1 MQKFNMDDS
10 SSNKYGGMTHFVNL
24 PSGGGFYPEGH
35 PLYGLD
41 KVEVKMMTTKE
52 EDILTNQSYIENGVV
67 LDKLLE
73 SILMVD
79 VHPKDMLDADKMAVM
94 IAARVEAYGPEYTV
108 TLTCNKCQN
117 FYLWNVDLSSF
128 EPAEASPDFEK
139 TPGGTFVVEL
149 PKSQSIVEFQHL
161 LPNQIESITKTV
173 DKMKSLN
180 INTNFN
186 TEFYKRV
193 ILSVN
198 GDDKTE
204 SISAFVEN
212 MKILDSRKF
221 LKAYQSTVPS
231 MNTNVKSTCSE
242 CGHQNEGGMPVQ
254 GNFFFPEF

>member
-10 SSNKYGGMTHFVNL
+10 SSSKYGGMTHFVNL
-24 PSGGGFYPEGH
+24 PSGGDFYPEGH
-35 PLYGLD
+35 PLHGLD

-67 LDKLLE
+67 LDKLFE
-73 SILMVD
+73 SILLAD
-79 VHPKDMLDADKMAVM
+79 VRPKDMIDADKMAVM

-108 TLTCNKCQN
+108 TLSCNKCQN
-117 FYLWNVDLSSF
+117 FYLWDVDLSSF
-128 EPAEASPDFEK
+128 ESDEITSDYEK
-139 TPGGTFVVEL
+139 TPKGSFIVEL
-149 PKSQSIVEFQHL
+149 PKSQTVVEFHHL
-161 LPNQIESITKTV
+161 LPDEVESITKTV

-180 INTNFN
+180 IKTNFN

-198 GDDKTE
+198 GDDKAE
-204 SISAFVEN
+204 LIADLVEN

-231 MNTNVKSTCSE
+231 LNTTVKSTCTE
-242 CGHQNEGGMPVQ
+242 CGHHNEGGMPVQ